1 MLTRNECRS
10 LSFAIEN
17 CHIFRLGQ
25 VRKHFLY
32 VCRLRD
38 KTKIENNFHLE
49 QHSYKNN
56 RKLRQKVSEN
66 QY

>member
-38 KTKIENNFHLE
+38 KTKIENH
-49 QHSYKNN
+49 
-56 RKLRQKVSEN
+56 
-66 QY
+66 